1 MKKLSTK
8 FIIWT
13 IIVLLVVWFFRPFFH
28 GLIMS
33 FYISPLK
40 GILILA
46 ILIGIY
52 YFTGKFGKIKLT
64 PTGMGI
70 GDKQNYSINTAN
82 KVSAKI
88 VASFFVFLFVVSIM
102 LGLES
107 EIRLLV
113 TSKQV
118 DYDQKTDLPNFE
130 PIRLIPKPVA
140 ARFASDS
147 FQNPQEHLGDS
158 QIVMMDGKL
167 QRVMP
172 RLPDGTWLYFFNKL
186 NGFVTVDVDTLD
198 KKVSIEDK
206 QFKYSEGIGIFDNL
220 HYQLPLKKY
229 FVQYSSEPIYLKND
243 KGEWVTVVPYMSYR
257 GLIFRVPYW
266 AGVMVVSADGTFTD
280 YTPEQAQEISYFKN
294 NRLYPKELVNYYTE
308 SYSYKGGLI
317 NLWFLHK
324 NQIETV
330 SLPGSEFVLHAS
342 TDEGFKQI
350 VVAEPYGRSYGIY
363 KIFIFDATTGK
374 REIIEYSQ
382 DSQLTGPVAAADY
395 IKREFPSY
403 SWDSFSLSEP
413 RPMKISGDLYW
424 LMSIVPNDAAGIA
437 KTVLFNAKTNKVVA
451 FDDLATLDNFVKT
464 GTLTT
469 KPVTTT
475 PTPAD
480 TNAEIKAKLETLQ
493 QDLNA
498 LKNLVK

>member
-1 MKKLSTK
+1 MKKLNVKT
-8 FIIWT
+8 IIWL
-13 IIVLLVVWFFRPFFH
+13 IIALVIVWFLRPFFH
-28 GLIMS
+28 GLVMS

-40 GILILA
+40 IL
-46 ILIGIY
+46 LIIALVFGIY
-52 YFTGKFGKIKLT
+52 LLIKQFGKIKLVPISRSNSRNFT
-64 PTGMGI
+64 LNST
-70 GDKQNYSINTAN
+70 N
-82 KVSAKI
+82 KVNPKI
-88 VASFFVFLFVVSIM
+88 IIWYVIALLSICIL

-113 TSKQV
+113 TSKQIN
-118 DYDQKTDLPNFE
+118 YTQKTDLPNFD

-172 RLPDGTWLYFFNKL
+172 RLPDGWLLYFINKL

-198 KKVSIEDK
+198 KKVTIDDQ

-220 HYQLPLKKY
+220 YYRLPLKKY
-229 FVQYSSEPIYLKND
+229 FVQYSKEPIYLKND
-243 KGEWVTVVPYMSYR
+243 KGEWVTVVPYIGYK
-257 GLIFRVPYW
+257 GIIFRVPYW
-266 AGVMVVSADGTFTD
+266 AGVMEIHSDGSIID
-280 YTPEQAQEISYFKN
+280 YTPEQAQNISYYKN

-308 SYSYKGGLI
+308 SYSYKNGLL

-363 KIFIFDATTGK
+363 KIFIFDATSGK
-374 REIIEYSQ
+374 REIIEYNQ

-413 RPMKISGDLYW
+413 RPMKIGGSLYW

-451 FDDLATLDNFVKT
+451 FDDLATLEAFVKT
-464 GTLTT
+464 GTFIAA
-469 KPVTTT
+469 
-475 PTPAD
+475 PAATD
-480 TNAEIKAKLETLQ
+480 TSSQIKAKLESLQ
-493 QDLNA
+493 QDLDE

>member
-8 FIIWT
+8 TIIWI
-13 IIVLLVVWFFRPFFH
+13 IIVLLIVWFLRPFFH
-28 GLIMS
+28 SLTMS

-40 GILILA
+40 GILIIALF
-46 ILIGIY
+46 IGIY
-52 YFTGKFGKIKLT
+52 LLTRQFGKIRLESVGGSAKDYTL
-64 PTGMGI
+64 
-70 GDKQNYSINTAN
+70 KSAN
-82 KVSAKI
+82 KVSSGVI
-88 VASFFVFLFVVSIM
+88 VGYVGLLILIFVL

-107 EIRLLV
+107 EIRLLA
-113 TSKQV
+113 TSKQI
-118 DYDQKTDLPNFE
+118 DYTQKTDLPNFD

-158 QIVMMDGKL
+158 QIAMIDGKL

-172 RLPDGTWLYFFNKL
+172 RLPDGTLLYFLNKL

-198 KKVSIEDK
+198 KKVAIEDQ

-220 HYQLPLKKY
+220 FYRLPLKKY

-243 KGEWVTVVPYMSYR
+243 QGKWVTVVSYIDYK
-257 GLIFRVPYW
+257 GIIFRVPYW
-266 AGVMVVSADGTFTD
+266 AGVMEIHSDGSMTD
-280 YTPEQAQEISYFKN
+280 YTPEQAQNISYFKN
-294 NRLYPKELVNYYTE
+294 NRLYPKELVNYYTQ
-308 SYSYKGGLI
+308 SYSYKGGLL

-324 NQIETV
+324 NQIEIV

-363 KIFIFDATTGK
+363 KIFLFDATSGK

-403 SWDSFSLSEP
+403 SWDSFGLSEP
-413 RPMKISGDLYW
+413 RPMKINGDLYW

-437 KTVLFNAKTNKVVA
+437 KTVLFNAKTNKVTA
-451 FDDLATLDNFVKT
+451 FDDLATLEAFVKT
-464 GTLTT
+464 GTLVT
-469 KPVTTT
+469 PTTT
-475 PTPAD
+475 PATSTD
-480 TNAEIKAKLETLQ
+480 SNAQIKAKIETLQ
-493 QDLNA
+493 QNLDE